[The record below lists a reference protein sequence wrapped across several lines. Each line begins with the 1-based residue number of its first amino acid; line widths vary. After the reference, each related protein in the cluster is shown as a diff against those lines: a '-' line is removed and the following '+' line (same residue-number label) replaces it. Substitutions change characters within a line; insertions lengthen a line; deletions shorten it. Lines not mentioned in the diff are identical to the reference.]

1 MNSMK
6 QLSIIVPVYNVEK
19 YVYECVDSIFR
30 QGLDENIFEVIIVN
44 DGTKDNSMA
53 VIRELIASHSNII
66 VIEQD
71 NLGLSVARN
80 NGIAK
85 ATGEYILMIDS
96 DDLLIDSSLQLLLN
110 RALETKVDLVVADF
124 LEMTIQENETI
135 RGIKQKDII
144 FEEKTGEKLFLE
156 DLNPHQCYVW
166 RTLYRRDFIIDNHLF
181 FIPNILYEDVPFTY
195 ECYIKAKK
203 CLRTHWLLNI
213 YRRRPSSITASFNFK
228 TARDYCIVISKI
240 WKLRHIE
247 GLTPEMLQK
256 LEIGVH
262 TTVSVLYYSI
272 LLFINNHSS
281 RLEVVN
287 YLNQVVPDLKFS
299 NGIRLKVESL
309 LLNNMPRLYL
319 IIREIHWKLIH
330 H

>member
-124 LEMTIQENETI
+124 LEMTIQEIETI

-195 ECYIKAKK
+195 E
-203 CLRTHWLLNI
+203 
-213 YRRRPSSITASFNFK
+213 
-228 TARDYCIVISKI
+228 
-240 WKLRHIE
+240 
-247 GLTPEMLQK
+247 
-256 LEIGVH
+256 
-262 TTVSVLYYSI
+262 
-272 LLFINNHSS
+272 
-281 RLEVVN
+281 
-287 YLNQVVPDLKFS
+287 
-299 NGIRLKVESL
+299 
-309 LLNNMPRLYL
+309 
-319 IIREIHWKLIH
+319 
-330 H
+330 